1 MNQIAQNQLEI
12 LRRVRDGKH
21 LGRGGVPLASLQDE
35 VDRLL
40 ELRLIE
46 PGGTDPYRLTLI
58 GAVVLDAVTRRPT
71 AGERD

>member
-1 MNQIAQNQLEI
+1 MRAIAHHQVEI

-21 LGRGGVPLASLQDE
+21 LGGGDVPLANLQDE

-46 PGGTDPYRLTLI
+46 PDGTKPYRLTAI

-71 AGERD
+71 AGERG